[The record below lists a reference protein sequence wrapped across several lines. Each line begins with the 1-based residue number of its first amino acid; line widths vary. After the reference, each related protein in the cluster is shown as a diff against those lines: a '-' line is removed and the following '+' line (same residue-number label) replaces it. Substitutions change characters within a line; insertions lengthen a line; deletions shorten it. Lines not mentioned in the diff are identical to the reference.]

1 MSANFENKK
10 KLVQDI
16 KDKISRAKCVVFV
29 DYKGINVAN
38 DTDLRNKIREA
49 GCEYHVYKNRLVR
62 LALDELNISCLDDKL
77 EGTLAVAFSF
87 NGETDAASVIDKVS
101 EKAGISMKFGL
112 LEQNYIDDTAL
123 KALANLPSKEVLI
136 AQLLGMLQAPATGL
150 CRVLNGPVSGLA
162 RCLNGIATKN

>member
-38 DTDLRNKIREA
+38 DTELRNKIREA
-49 GCEYHVYKNRLVR
+49 GCEYHVYKNRLVK
-62 LALDELNISCLDDKL
+62 LALSELNISCLDDKL
-77 EGTLAVAFSF
+77 EGTLAIAFSF
-87 NGETDAASVIDKVS
+87 DGETEAASVIDKMA

-112 LEQNYIDDTAL
+112 LDQNYIDDTAL
-123 KALANLPSKEVLI
+123 KALAKLPSKEVLI

>member
-49 GCEYHVYKNRLVR
+49 GCEYHVYKNRLVK

>member
-38 DTDLRNKIREA
+38 DTELRNKMREA
-49 GCEYHVYKNRLVR
+49 GCEYHVYKNRLVK
-62 LALDELNISCLDDKL
+62 LALSELNISCLDDKL
-77 EGTLAVAFSF
+77 EGTLAIAFSF
-87 NGETDAASVIDKVS
+87 DGETEAASVIDKMA

-112 LEQNYIDDTAL
+112 LDQNYIDDTAL
-123 KALANLPSKEVLI
+123 KALAKLPSKEVLI

>member
-38 DTDLRNKIREA
+38 DTELRNKIREA
-49 GCEYHVYKNRLVR
+49 GCEYHVYKNRLVK
-62 LALDELNISCLDDKL
+62 LALSELNISCLDDKL
-77 EGTLAVAFSF
+77 EGTLAIAFSF
-87 NGETDAASVIDKVS
+87 DGETEAASVIDKMA

-112 LEQNYIDDTAL
+112 LDQNYIDDTAL
-123 KALANLPSKEVLI
+123 KALAKLPTKEVLI

>member
-10 KLVQDI
+10 KIVQDI
-16 KDKISRAKCVVFV
+16 KDKISRAQCVVFV

-49 GCEYHVYKNRLVR
+49 GCEYHVYKNRLVK
-62 LALDELNISCLDDKL
+62 LALDELKISCLDDKL

-87 NGETDAASVIDKVS
+87 DGETDAARVINKMS

-112 LEQNYIDDTAL
+112 LEQNFIDDTAL

-136 AQLLGMLQAPATGL
+136 AQLLGLLQAPATGL

>member
-38 DTDLRNKIREA
+38 DTELRNKIREA
-49 GCEYHVYKNRLVR
+49 GCEYHVYKNRLVK

-87 NGETDAASVIDKVS
+87 NGETDAASVINKVS

>member
-49 GCEYHVYKNRLVR
+49 GCEYHVYKNRLVK

-112 LEQNYIDDTAL
+112 LDQNYIDDTAL